1 MKIEQI
7 IVEYLYQNK
16 EVSLQGI
23 GSFSLQGNFALPD
36 ENSKD
41 LTIPED
47 AIAFNYNLRAQE
59 DEGLI
64 DFIVKK
70 TGKIKPLASAD
81 LDSFI
86 ILTKQFLNIGK
97 PFIIEGLGTIQKNQE
112 GIYVYYPGNFM
123 VGKEEIAVKQIKEKQ
138 PESVSFENKAEK
150 NNSKVGA
157 KIFFFILFLATAGAA
172 TYYYFFINQDS
183 QSSQTEVVIA
193 DSTANTPDTTAN
205 NIDSVA
211 NHKPDT
217 TIVISDTIGF
227 KIAVKKYN
235 TKDLAEKGLQKLT
248 AYGHKLS
255 MLSIDSTTYYL
266 IMDFTSPKSDT
277 TRAKDSLRK
286 FFGSMPIVLP

>member
-23 GSFSLQGNFALPD
+23 GSFSLQSNIALPD

-41 LTIPED
+41 LSIPED
-47 AIAFNYNLRAQE
+47 AIVFDYNLRAQE

-157 KIFFFILFLATAGAA
+157 KIFFFLLFLATAGAA
-172 TYYYFFINQDS
+172 TYYYFFINKDNESAQPEIV
-183 QSSQTEVVIA
+183 T
-193 DSTANTPDTTAN
+193 TDTTTSTTDTLAN
-205 NIDSVA
+205 RVDSSFY
-211 NHKPDT
+211 HKPDT
-217 TIVISDTIGF
+217 TIVMADTIGF
-227 KIAVKKYN
+227 KIAIKKYN
-235 TKDLAEKGLQKLT
+235 SKDLAEKGLQKLT

-255 MLSIDSTTYYL
+255 LLSIDSTTYYL
-266 IMDFTSPKSDT
+266 VMDFPTPKSDT
-277 TRAKDSLRK
+277 TRTKDSLRK
-286 FFGSMPIVLP
+286 FFGNTPIVLP